1 MIEKENTAQKQID
14 KQTDDFKKMGRELDA
29 LRLQLQEIK
38 RERDS
43 FSHQVENFKEEN
55 EELKELWRK
64 EVLRRDTDASELRND
79 ILRKNALIADLTAL
93 NERNKQNGDC
103 GVSPSCSSEIR
114 SISDGAVEL
123 ELAQT
128 KVRLVE
134 IQCKNQDLEHTIQEL
149 KKSLADSRNTWINKL
164 QARALNSVKK

>member
-14 KQTDDFKKMGRELDA
+14 KQTDDFKKVRIKVYRILIKFQMGRELDA

-64 EVLRRDTDASELRND
+64 
-79 ILRKNALIADLTAL
+79 
-93 NERNKQNGDC
+93 
-103 GVSPSCSSEIR
+103 
-114 SISDGAVEL
+114 
-123 ELAQT
+123 
-128 KVRLVE
+128 
-134 IQCKNQDLEHTIQEL
+134 
-149 KKSLADSRNTWINKL
+149 
-164 QARALNSVKK
+164 

>member
-14 KQTDDFKKMGRELDA
+14 KQTDDFKKVRVKVYRILIKFQMGRELDA

-64 EVLRRDTDASELRND
+64 
-79 ILRKNALIADLTAL
+79 
-93 NERNKQNGDC
+93 
-103 GVSPSCSSEIR
+103 
-114 SISDGAVEL
+114 
-123 ELAQT
+123 
-128 KVRLVE
+128 
-134 IQCKNQDLEHTIQEL
+134 
-149 KKSLADSRNTWINKL
+149 
-164 QARALNSVKK
+164 